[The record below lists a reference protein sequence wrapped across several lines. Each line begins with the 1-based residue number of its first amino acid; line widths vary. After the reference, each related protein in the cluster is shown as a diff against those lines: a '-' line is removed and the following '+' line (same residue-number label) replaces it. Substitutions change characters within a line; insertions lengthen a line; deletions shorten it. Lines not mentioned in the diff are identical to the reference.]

1 MNPEVKSPVLV
12 TPEAVRTM
20 NEILSRGKGVELAV
34 RNGRL
39 VLWET
44 ASKKKYEAGNSH
56 YGLLVRVETLLPIAR
71 FVFDFNAARL
81 EMVSEDLKTQKGEN
95 PTKNGK

>member
-1 MNPEVKSPVLV
+1 MEGMEEMNPEVKSSALV

-44 ASKKKYEAGNSH
+44 ASKKKYEA
-56 YGLLVRVETLLPIAR
+56 VIAR
-71 FVFDFNAARL
+71 
-81 EMVSEDLKTQKGEN
+81 
-95 PTKNGK
+95 

>member
-12 TPEAVRTM
+12 TPEAVQTM

-44 ASKKKYEAGNSH
+44 ASKKKYEA
-56 YGLLVRVETLLPIAR
+56 VIAR
-71 FVFDFNAARL
+71 
-81 EMVSEDLKTQKGEN
+81 
-95 PTKNGK
+95 